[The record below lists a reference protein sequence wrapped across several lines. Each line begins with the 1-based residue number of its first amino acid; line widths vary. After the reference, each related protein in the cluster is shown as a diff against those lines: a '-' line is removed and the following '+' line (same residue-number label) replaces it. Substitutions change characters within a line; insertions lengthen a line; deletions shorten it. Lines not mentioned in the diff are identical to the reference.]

1 MFEQQLPIRKFV
13 APEIIVGNGSRE
25 LVGQYAASLHGQNV
39 LLVSD
44 PGVIKT
50 GWTGEIVDVLASKGL
65 NVTVFSDVTPN
76 PKTSEIMR
84 GAEVYRENDC
94 DLIVTVGGGSPTD
107 CGKALG
113 VVVTNHC
120 HVLELE
126 GVDNVKVPGPPTMCI
141 PTTAGSSAD
150 VSQVSAFSDEAGR
163 RKTGIVSKTMV
174 PDVTFIDPE
183 TTVSMSPHLTAATGL
198 DALCHGIEAYVS
210 NASSTITDLNSLEAI
225 RLLTLNLV
233 HAYNEPEDMTYR
245 EPVMFASM
253 FAGLAFSNASLGL
266 VHSMAHSLGGY
277 YDYPHGVCNAKLL
290 RHIIPYNYSYA
301 AEKYRMIGSV
311 MSAERPIDGDG
322 PDGLVGLLGD
332 MIQQLGLGGGLS
344 ELGMKEEDIPTLSD
358 IAFHDPCHYTN
369 PRPVAKKDIEG
380 IFFNSL

>member
-1 MFEQQLPIRKFV
+1 MFEQRLPIRKFV
-13 APEIIVGNGSRE
+13 APEMIVGNGSRG
-25 LVGQYAASLHGQNV
+25 LIGQYAASLHGQNV

-44 PGVIKT
+44 PGVIKE
-50 GWTGEIVDVLASKGL
+50 GWTGEIADVLASKGL

-84 GAEVYRENDC
+84 GAEVYRKNDC

-120 HVLELE
+120 HVLDLE
-126 GVDNVKVPGPPTMCI
+126 GVDNVKVPGPLTMCI

-183 TTVSMSPHLTAATGL
+183 TTVSMSPQLTAATGL
-198 DALCHGIEAYVS
+198 DALCHGFEAYVS
-210 NASSTITDLNSLEAI
+210 NASSVITDLNALEAI

-233 HAYNEPEDMTYR
+233 QAYNEPDDITYR
-245 EPVMFASM
+245 EPVMYASM

-290 RHIIPYNYSYA
+290 RHVVPYNYSHA
-301 AEKYRMIGSV
+301 AEKYHTIEYV
-311 MSAERPIDGDG
+311 MSGERRIEGDG
-322 PDGLVGLLGD
+322 PDGLVELLD
-332 MIQQLGLGGGLS
+332 ILIEQLGLGGGLS
-344 ELGMKEEDIPTLSD
+344 ELGTREEDIPALSEM
-358 IAFHDPCHYTN
+358 AFHDPCHYTN
-369 PRPVAKKDIEG
+369 PRPVTKKDIEG
-380 IFFNSL
+380 LFFNSL